1 MIVDNSADD
10 QADVFEP
17 VMCGKESPSL
27 VEPGN
32 AELDL
37 WSGPFHDGSRE
48 DPDELDE
55 ETTVVDSNVELR
67 VCPPELTVVKGD
79 DFS

>member
-1 MIVDNSADD
+1 V
-10 QADVFEP
+10 
-17 VMCGKESPSL
+17 

-32 AELDL
+32 DELDL

-55 ETTVVDSNVELR
+55 DTAVLDTVVELW
-67 VCPPELTVVKGD
+67 VCPPELIDVKGD
-79 DFS
+79 DFF